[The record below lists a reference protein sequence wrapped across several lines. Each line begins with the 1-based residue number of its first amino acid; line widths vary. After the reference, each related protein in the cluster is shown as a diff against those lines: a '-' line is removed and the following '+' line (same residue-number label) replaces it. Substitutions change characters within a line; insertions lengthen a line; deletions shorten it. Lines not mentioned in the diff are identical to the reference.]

1 MAMYLGEDKVANGG
15 FIGDYDSL
23 PVGSVIEFDGDG
35 LPLGYEEIDNIVTNG
50 RAVKTGRRIGGKD
63 EYVKRISTVLGAGVK
78 NSNNL
83 HWDILTGLT
92 NVTATRNIDAFVTNS
107 NGAVLD
113 CNMVR
118 FNGTSLSGTSQ
129 QAYFTTST
137 GIIAF
142 ETAGNDRQGLE
153 FTANIYF
160 TYN

>member
-1 MAMYLGEDKVANGG
+1 MYLGRDKVANGG

-23 PVGSVIEFDGDG
+23 PVGSVIEFDGDE
-35 LPLGYEEIDNIVTNG
+35 LPIGYAEIDNIVTNG
-50 RAVKTGRRIGGKD
+50 PAVKTGRRIGGKD

-92 NVTATRNIDAFVTNS
+92 NVIATRNIDAFLTNS

-118 FNGTSLSGTSQ
+118 FNGTSLADTSH
-129 QAYFTTST
+129 QAYFTSTT

-142 ETAGNDRQGLE
+142 ESAGYNRQGLE
-153 FTANIYF
+153 LTANIYF
-160 TYN
+160 IYAD

>member
-23 PVGSVIEFDGDG
+23 PVGSVIEFDGDEV
-35 LPLGYEEIDNIVTNG
+35 PVGYEEVDNIITNG
-50 RAVKTGRRIGGKD
+50 PAVKTGRKIDGKY
-63 EYVKRISTVLGAGVK
+63 EYVKRISTILGAGTK

-83 HWDILTGLT
+83 HWSIQTGLI
-92 NVTATRNIDAFVTNS
+92 NVTATRNIDAFLTNS
-107 NGAVLD
+107 NGAVLN
-113 CNMVR
+113 CNMPR
-118 FNGTSLSGTSQ
+118 FNGATVSDTSQ

-137 GIIAF
+137 GIIDF
-142 ETAGNDRQGLE
+142 ETAGFNRQGLE